1 MKPIP
6 KVALVTGATGFIGS
20 NIASK
25 LLLEGWKVHVLCR
38 NIEKFYAAHPS
49 ENFNVHMIDGSTTNL
64 IEHMRSVNPDVVFH
78 LASYFIA
85 ENSSEDIETLI
96 NSNVKYGT
104 QLLEAMSVSG
114 VRNIVNTGTS
124 WQHYKNEEYNPV
136 CLYAATKQAFEAIM
150 DFYVKSQ
157 RINAITLKLFDTY
170 GVGDC
175 RNKLFKILEDAFE
188 NGASLNMSMGEQLI
202 DLVYIDDVVSAY
214 FTAIDRLYANGE
226 CKHER
231 FAVSSGTRLSLRKVV
246 DLYSEISKKKISVNW
261 GSKPYREREVMMPT
275 DRAEILPHWKP
286 MVRLSDGLL
295 KITNYK
301 FSKRAAA

>member
-1 MKPIP
+1 MKTIP
-6 KVALVTGATGFIGS
+6 KVALITGATGFIGS

-96 NSNVKYGT
+96 NSNVKFGT
-104 QLLEAMSVSG
+104 QMLEAMSVSG

-136 CLYAATKQAFEAIM
+136 CLYAATKQAFETIM
-150 DFYVKSQ
+150 EFYIQSNK
-157 RINAITLKLFDTY
+157 INAITLELFDTY
-170 GVGDC
+170 GIGDG
-175 RNKLFKILEDAFE
+175 RNKLFKVLDDAF
-188 NGASLNMSMGEQLI
+188 GSGRLFSMSMGDQLI
-202 DLVYIDDVVSAY
+202 DLVYIDDVVNAY
-214 FTAIDRLYANGE
+214 LIAAERLNFKE
-226 CKHER
+226 KCRHER
-231 FAVSSGTRLSLRKVV
+231 FSVSSGVHISLRKLVE
-246 DLYSEISKKKISVNW
+246 LYSDISKKKIDINW
-261 GSKPYREREVMMPT
+261 GGRPYREREVMTPS
-275 DRAEILPHWKP
+275 DCVEILPNWTPKIKI
-286 MVRLSDGLL
+286 SDGLFRIA
-295 KITNYK
+295 K
-301 FSKRAAA
+301 